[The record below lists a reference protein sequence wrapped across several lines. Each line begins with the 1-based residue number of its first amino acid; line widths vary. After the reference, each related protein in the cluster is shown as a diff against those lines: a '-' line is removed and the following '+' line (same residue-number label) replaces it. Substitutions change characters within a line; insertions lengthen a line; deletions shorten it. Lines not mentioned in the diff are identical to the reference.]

1 MAPQN
6 SKRKRSVRITFNRS
20 SDLFQINFGKIIL
33 ESDNSEQ
40 FFLRENELER
50 INVRRLPSGI
60 KYILKDETLQEIP
73 NLINVKIILQKTDT
87 AEFWITFEE
96 SSRHSRWE
104 NASNMVEYF
113 DVRHNYL
120 NERQKEKF
128 DLIIGSDFTD
138 GQFLFLQ
145 YTVTITGIDNN
156 QLLKLCRM
164 TTEAIHKSSI
174 NFNN

>member
-6 SKRKRSVRITFNRS
+6 SKRKRSVRITFNRLS
-20 SDLFQINFGKIIL
+20 NLFQINFGKIIL
-33 ESDNSEQ
+33 ESDSPEQ
-40 FFLRENELER
+40 FSLRENELER
-50 INVRRLPSGI
+50 INVRSLPSGI
-60 KYILKDETLQEIP
+60 KYIIKDETLQEIP
-73 NLINVKIILQKTDT
+73 FLVNVKIILQKTDT

-96 SSRHSRWE
+96 SSMDSRWKE
-104 NASNMVEYF
+104 AFNMVEYF

-120 NERQKEKF
+120 MERQKEKF
-128 DLIIGSDFTD
+128 DLIMGTNSIYGKY
-138 GQFLFLQ
+138 LFIQ

-156 QLLKLCRM
+156 QLLKLCRR